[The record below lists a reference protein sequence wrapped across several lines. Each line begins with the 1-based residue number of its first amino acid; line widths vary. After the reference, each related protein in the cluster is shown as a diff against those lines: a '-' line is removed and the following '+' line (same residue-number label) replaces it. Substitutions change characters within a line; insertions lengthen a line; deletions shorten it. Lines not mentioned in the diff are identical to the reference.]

1 MIATKP
7 EQEQFHGPM
16 GIGRWSVYIN
26 DGFWKPRN
34 FDVLI
39 IELLQYALQGRVSK
53 ILLGVPS
60 RHGKSTLI
68 SKNFASYFLAHF
80 PNDKIILSSY
90 SQGLASE
97 FGGQVKNVINHYGYL
112 SPYNVK
118 LATDSKAKNK
128 FNIDHP
134 YRGQMLA
141 VGAGGAILGF
151 GAGLFIVDD
160 PIKNIADAESKVLQP
175 KLRDWFESTAKSRL
189 EKRSNGLPPIM
200 IVIAQRLHL
209 NDLHG
214 IIRKIEP
221 TITANE
227 AFTILRN
234 GGSIDPNVWVDL
246 NIPAICTNPE
256 TDLLGRKLNDVL
268 WDEQRDYNWLMAEK
282 KSMGSYLF
290 NAIYQGE
297 PQERDGNIF
306 KREWFEDPVTGRL
319 TCTIPAQQVPEDL
332 PELRYWDF
340 GASGDDGDA
349 TAGTKTSYDG
359 EYMYVLDI
367 VNGKFTSRDVLKY
380 FMQTAKNDGKACRI
394 KIEQEPGA
402 GSKTLIQKFRQEK
415 ELKGYHIRGD
425 KVKTAKN
432 IRSFELEALAE
443 DRKILLVQAPWN
455 QLLVDQL
462 VSFTGK
468 DGGTDDIVD
477 ACTGSARHWKRPRR
491 RIRV

>member
-1 MIATKP
+1 M
-7 EQEQFHGPM
+7 
-16 GIGRWSVYIN
+16 
-26 DGFWKPRN
+26 
-34 FDVLI
+34 
-39 IELLQYALQGRVSK
+39 
-53 ILLGVPS
+53 
-60 RHGKSTLI
+60 
-68 SKNFASYFLAHF
+68 
-80 PNDKIILSSY
+80 
-90 SQGLASE
+90 
-97 FGGQVKNVINHYGYL
+97 
-112 SPYNVK
+112 
-118 LATDSKAKNK
+118 
-128 FNIDHP
+128 
-134 YRGQMLA
+134 
-141 VGAGGAILGF
+141 
-151 GAGLFIVDD
+151 
-160 PIKNIADAESKVLQP
+160 
-175 KLRDWFESTAKSRL
+175 
-189 EKRSNGLPPIM
+189 
-200 IVIAQRLHL
+200 
-209 NDLHG
+209 
-214 IIRKIEP
+214 
-221 TITANE
+221 
-227 AFTILRN
+227 
-234 GGSIDPNVWVDL
+234 

-349 TAGTKTSYDG
+349 TAGMKTSYDG
-359 EYMYVLDI
+359 EYMYVLDL
-367 VNGKFTSRDVLKY
+367 VNGKFTSRDVLKH

-477 ACTGSARHWKRPRR
+477 TCTGSARHWKRPRR